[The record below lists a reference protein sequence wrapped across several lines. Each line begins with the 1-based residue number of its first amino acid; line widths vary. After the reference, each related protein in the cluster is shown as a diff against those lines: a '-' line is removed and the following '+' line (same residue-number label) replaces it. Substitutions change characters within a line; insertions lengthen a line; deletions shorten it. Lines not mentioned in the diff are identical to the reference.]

1 MTDLTW
7 LSAEADK
14 IHMIFY
20 GLFFLLATV
29 VLLIGVLVE
38 YFRLP
43 LGGSANFSS
52 LIGRALIATLL
63 LSAYPEITNWIADA
77 SDALASKIGGL
88 NTLDSILENTSVVLE
103 KVTWSWTS
111 IGDSLLWIITYLV
124 YAVLYLTVFVFDAI
138 VLYGW
143 TLLYIFSPLLILMFI
158 LPQTAGA
165 TKLLFRAHFELAAY
179 KIVWS
184 VLGTLLWSSALANL
198 GEQLGDKPNFFVA
211 LGFMVLV
218 AFSIIFTP
226 KIVSGL
232 INSGVSGMASH
243 MGAMGFGAM
252 SAGIIGPA
260 GLTKVMKMP
269 GVTGAKLTQKGFSK
283 FQERS
288 ERRKNQPWKQTR
300 KSRSKVTK
308 VIPPK

>member
-1 MTDLTW
+1 MTDLAW

-14 IHMIFY
+14 IHTIFN

-29 VLLIGVLVE
+29 ILLIGVLVE

-43 LGGSANFSS
+43 LGGSANFSR

-63 LSAYPEITNWIADA
+63 LSAYPEIANWIADT
-77 SDALASKIGGL
+77 SDALASRIGGL

-143 TLLYIFSPLLILMFI
+143 TMLYIFSPILILMFI

-165 TKLLFRAHFELAAY
+165 AKLLFRAHFELASY

-198 GEQLGDKPNFFVA
+198 GDQLGDKPNFFVA
-211 LGFMVLV
+211 LGFMVIV
-218 AFSIIFTP
+218 AFSILFTP

-232 INSGVSGMASH
+232 INSGMAGVSNQ
-243 MGAMGFGAM
+243 MGAMGFGAL
-252 SAGIIGPA
+252 SAGMIGPA
-260 GLTKVMKMP
+260 GLTKVMSSP
-269 GVTGAKLTQKGFSK
+269 AVTGASLTKKSFAKVKEKSQKI
-283 FQERS
+283 
-288 ERRKNQPWKQTR
+288 KNQPWKQAKKT
-300 KSRSKVTK
+300 RSKASK
-308 VIPPK
+308 NIPAK